1 MQSYIMFQKW
11 NVQDDFSFTSAV
23 VAVAFA
29 LANIWFVPLKSPCF
43 EDSRGLASK
52 PPNRARQ
59 SKAREM
65 QKEVEKVEKAAAT
78 TPPPADAGPKEVVV
92 E

>member
-1 MQSYIMFQKW
+1 MQSYVMFRKW
-11 NVQDDFSFTSAV
+11 NVQDEFSFTAAI

-29 LANIWFVPLKSPCF
+29 LANIWVVPLSSPCF

-52 PPNRARQ
+52 PSNRSRQ
-59 SKAREM
+59 QRGRELRR
-65 QKEVEKVEKAAAT
+65 AIDDNAS
-78 TPPPADAGPKEVVV
+78 GRPKEVVV